1 MHVRECRVCLPCL
14 GENRFFAHPLRVLN
28 DIFDPS
34 KATSAR
40 PRKLGL
46 WPQTV
51 RVRPAGRF
59 LSPRRVPKNI
69 VRATP
74 GTCGVGVNLD
84 SYIPRRRGR
93 AELEWR
99 INLCGG
105 WGETHIFAF
114 PEAPASHEQVR
125 AQAWLGRKDRCCN
138 KARQTRPSPLPRARG
153 SAAMLEKACYQY
165 RQSCPARSCELG
177 CRKK

>member
-1 MHVRECRVCLPCL
+1 MCILVGTCPTCALFFWVAHHSAAQHA
-14 GENRFFAHPLRVLN
+14 RFFAHPLRVLN

-46 WPQTV
+46 RPQTV
-51 RVRPAGRF
+51 RVRLVGR
-59 LSPRRVPKNI
+59 LLRPRRVPKNI
-69 VRATP
+69 VRAAP
-74 GTCGVGVNLD
+74 RTCGVGVNLN
-84 SYIPRRRGR
+84 SAIPRSGKDRK
-93 AELEWR
+93 
-99 INLCGG
+99 
-105 WGETHIFAF
+105 THIFAF

-125 AQAWLGRKDRCCN
+125 AQAWLDRKNRCCN
-138 KARQTRPSPLPRARG
+138 KARQTRPSPSSPGQGEVLRYPKRT
-153 SAAMLEKACYQY
+153 CYQY